1 MTTIKREDLQWVQ
14 KPYLRIGET
23 NRYEFELKMYRPLA
37 DWDVFDTWEKERIR
51 SMRQNLEQ
59 GDILFDI
66 GAEVGWMSVICAQMV
81 HPNNMVLIEP
91 TSEFWPNIEVMWHKN
106 FDCEPLAC
114 YHGLL
119 SDKTTDKTTLPM
131 HAWPEASKGDP
142 IDKLAYTYIHD
153 NPKKIPEITLDDYV
167 KQTGIVPDALTIDTE
182 GSELLILKGAKET
195 LAKKNLKIWVSVH
208 ADLGLRDYGIDPQ
221 LTLAFLEDA
230 GYTGEFLGQD
240 HEAHWY
246 FHR

>member
-1 MTTIKREDLQWVQ
+1 MNIKRKDLEWVQ
-14 KPYLRIGET
+14 KPYLRIGQT
-23 NRYEFELKMYRPLA
+23 NRYEFELKMYKPLS
-37 DWDVFDTWEKERIR
+37 DWDVYDDWEKERIR
-51 SMRQNLEQ
+51 SMRQHLEQ
-59 GDILFDI
+59 GDILFDV
-66 GAEVGWMSVICAQMV
+66 GAEVGWMSVICGQMV
-81 HPNNMVLIEP
+81 HPSNMVLFEP
-91 TSEFWPNIEVMWHKN
+91 TKEFWPNIEVMWHRN

-114 YHGLL
+114 YSGLL
-119 SDKTTDKTTLPM
+119 SDKTTDKTVLGM
-131 HAWPEASKGDP
+131 HEWPEESKGDP

-153 NPKKIPEITLDDYV
+153 NPKKIPEITIDEWV

-182 GSELLILKGAKET
+182 GSELLILRGAKET

-208 ADLGLRDYGIDPQ
+208 DDLGLRDYGIDPQ

-230 GYTGEFLGQD
+230 GYKGEFLAQD